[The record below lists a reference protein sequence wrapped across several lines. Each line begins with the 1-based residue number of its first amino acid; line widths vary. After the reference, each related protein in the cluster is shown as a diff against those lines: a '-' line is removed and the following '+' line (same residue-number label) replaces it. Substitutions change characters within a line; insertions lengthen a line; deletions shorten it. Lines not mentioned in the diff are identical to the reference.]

1 MIQSNDLLCV
11 VVLFFSNSKSLL
23 FFSVY
28 GLGVASF
35 PVQSFV
41 QDLHR

>member
-1 MIQSNDLLCV
+1 MIQSNYLLCV
-11 VVLFFSNSKSLL
+11 VVLFLSNSKSLL
-23 FFSVY
+23 FVTVY

-35 PVQSFV
+35 PVQCFV